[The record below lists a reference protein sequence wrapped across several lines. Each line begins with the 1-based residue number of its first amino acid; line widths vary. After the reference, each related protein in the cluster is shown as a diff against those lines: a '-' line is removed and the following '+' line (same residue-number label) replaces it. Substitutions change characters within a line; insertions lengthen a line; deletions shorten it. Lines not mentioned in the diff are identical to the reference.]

1 MPDKRSVARGL
12 LLVGGIAVAVALLAA
27 FQMLAG
33 GHGSLLALIP
43 VVASLGCFGLLLGA
57 IFVFDAPSEFRGV
70 NRPLLRVALS
80 AVAGLALGLL
90 WRWSGEA
97 IALSTLVAGALGYFG
112 LAWARHVD
120 F

>member
-1 MPDKRSVARGL
+1 MPDKRSIVRGL
-12 LLVGGIAVAVALLAA
+12 LLVGGIAVAVAFLAA
-27 FQMLAG
+27 FQLLSG
-33 GHGSLLALIP
+33 GHGSLLAAVP
-43 VVASLGCFGLLLGA
+43 VVASLGCLGLLLGA
-57 IFVFDAPSEFRGV
+57 VFAFDAPSEFRGV

-80 AVAGLALGLL
+80 SVAGLALGLL

-97 IALSTLVAGALGYFG
+97 IALSTMVAGALGYFG